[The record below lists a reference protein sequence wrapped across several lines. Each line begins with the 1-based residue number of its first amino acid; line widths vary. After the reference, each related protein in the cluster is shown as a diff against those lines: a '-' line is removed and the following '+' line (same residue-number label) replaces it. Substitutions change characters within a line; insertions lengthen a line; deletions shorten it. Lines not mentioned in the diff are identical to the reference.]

1 MFFGSELHRGLTNR
15 FTLYR
20 DKMMILDNMFDIYDH
35 WQIHEY
41 SLELNAWNNI
51 KKSNPEK
58 GRLQRNGFIILEDN
72 H

>member
-1 MFFGSELHRGLTNR
+1 
-15 FTLYR
+15 
-20 DKMMILDNMFDIYDH
+20 MMILDNMFDIYDH

-41 SLELNAWNNI
+41 SLELNASSNI